1 MAAHEASAG
10 SAQHMFSGALIF
22 FLRLAQFYNG
32 SQGVIQ
38 YDLLPPGLFESK
50 FLKPSMSLWQSIW
63 SPLIHLFYFPRA
75 MKGSLYSNTINNPLL
90 TQRKGWGGRPLQS
103 NTEETREAWGEEWG
117 GNNTYNSTERIFL
130 FCFVFFFHIIN
141 TNKFFQ
147 CLFFPLKKKKM
158 FSFCVSQEVGE
169 MQTNAFHFCGCCCC
183 NPRCQF

>member
-1 MAAHEASAG
+1 MAVHEASAG

-130 FCFVFFFHIIN
+130 FCFVF
-141 TNKFFQ
+141 
-147 CLFFPLKKKKM
+147 
-158 FSFCVSQEVGE
+158 SF
-169 MQTNAFHFCGCCCC
+169 T
-183 NPRCQF
+183 